1 MQIIP
6 EVVEDLDPDVFKVLL
21 EKQLNDAQ
29 VIKEKKENDVY
40 DQIPENVPINE
51 ENEFDYIGS
60 NL

>member
-6 EVVEDLDPDVFKVLL
+6 EVVEDLDPDVFKILL

-29 VIKEKKENDVY
+29 GSDVN

-60 NL
+60 SNGVSNL